1 MEIFVRN
8 QKLCQMC
15 GFCKNHIS
23 CPAQTQFNPNSC
35 IGCKACFL
43 GCPHNA
49 IQKQTIAN
57 QKAIEVFVDEITN
70 LVKKAEEAGV
80 DVLYHLYPEMP
91 HVHQSLDL
99 SIPEVQTSIQNIGQY
114 VRKHFNLL

>member
-1 MEIFVRN
+1 MHIIGDITTSGANYCSIEFHGDISQFSVDNRFTITN
-8 QKLCQMC
+8 MGVEL
-15 GFCKNHIS
+15 GAKNS
-23 CPAQTQFNPNSC
+23 VF
-35 IGCKACFL
+35 
-43 GCPHNA
+43 
-49 IQKQTIAN
+49 
-57 QKAIEVFVDEITN
+57 FVDEITN